1 MTEQAGITIMKRLN
15 TGYYFKEG
23 FRAIFTHGFM
33 SFAAVCMI
41 VACLL
46 IMGTFSLVAVNLEHN
61 LSRLEDE
68 NEFTAY
74 IDDSLGE
81 VEARALQTKIE
92 AIPNVASATF
102 VSRAE
107 AREAF
112 LEGRD
117 EELFSIFPESTYRHR
132 FSIHVVEIEQLEATV
147 ERVAALPEVASYN
160 ASPEVAEGFVAARNV
175 AGGIALILIAILFFI
190 SLFIIAN
197 TIKLATFTRREEIA
211 IMKMCGATNGFIRWP
226 FVFEGLILGLVGAGI
241 AFLLQWGI
249 YTLLAGSLDG
259 GNILS
264 FIEIV
269 PFRDMLGR
277 VLGIFAG
284 AGFVIGVGGSLLAI
298 RRFLQV

>member
-1 MTEQAGITIMKRLN
+1 MKRIN
-15 TGYYFKEG
+15 TGYYLKEG

-61 LSRLEDE
+61 LTKLEDE
-68 NEFTAY
+68 NEFVAY
-74 IDDSLGE
+74 IDESLSE
-81 VEARALQTKIE
+81 EEARALQSKIE

-102 VSRAE
+102 MTREE
-107 AREAF
+107 ARSNF
-112 LEGRD
+112 LED
-117 EELFSIFPESTYRHR
+117 YDNALFSDVPASKFRHR
-132 FSIHVVEIEQLEATV
+132 FYIHVTDIEQLDDTV
-147 ERVAALPEVASYN
+147 KQVAALPQVANYNAAFEVADGL
-160 ASPEVAEGFVAARNV
+160 VTARNV
-175 AGGIALILIAILFFI
+175 AGGIAVILIAILFLI

-211 IMKMCGATNGFIRWP
+211 IMKMCGATNAFIRWP
-226 FVFEGLILGLVGAGI
+226 FVFEGLILGLIGAAV
-241 AFLLQWGI
+241 AFFLQWGVYALI
-249 YTLLAGSLDG
+249 SNSVAAGTG
-259 GNILS
+259 MLS

-269 PFRDMLGR
+269 PFKQMATR

-298 RRFLQV
+298 RKFLQV